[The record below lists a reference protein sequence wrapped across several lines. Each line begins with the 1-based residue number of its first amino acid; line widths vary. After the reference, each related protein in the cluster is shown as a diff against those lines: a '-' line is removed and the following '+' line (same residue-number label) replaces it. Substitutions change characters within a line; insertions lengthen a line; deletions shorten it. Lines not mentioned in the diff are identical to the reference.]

1 MLRVSEI
8 ANCPACSDVL
18 TNQNLLPKLTDAS
31 SPVAVVVANR
41 DLQILDASQNTL
53 LPSRENGQIW
63 CTLRV
68 ESLQDFLVI
77 HVLDRPGNLSN
88 PHLLCWVNFPTWSII
103 GLDYSPRPTRS
114 KKFLFPPLRTARYRS
129 SAGRTLGS
137 HPRLW
142 HWQGSPPSLA
152 QTPPTKGASR
162 TIKKYQ
168 KPSICSFL
176 FATVH
181 SSGRE
186 RYLAN
191 LGNIGIYWQCISR
204 LW

>member
-8 ANCPACSDVL
+8 ADCPACSNVL

-53 LPSRENGQIW
+53 LPSRENGQIG

-88 PHLLCWVNFPTWSII
+88 PHLLCWVSFPTWSII
-103 GLDYSPRPTRS
+103 GLVLDPQDPRS
-114 KKFLFPPLRTARYRS
+114 FCFPPSVL
-129 SAGRTLGS
+129 
-137 HPRLW
+137 
-142 HWQGSPPSLA
+142 QGAEALPDEL
-152 QTPPTKGASR
+152 
-162 TIKKYQ
+162 
-168 KPSICSFL
+168 
-176 FATVH
+176 
-181 SSGRE
+181 
-186 RYLAN
+186 
-191 LGNIGIYWQCISR
+191 
-204 LW
+204 

>member
-8 ANCPACSDVL
+8 ADCPACSDVL
-18 TNQNLLPKLTDAS
+18 TNQNLFPKLTDAS

-53 LPSRENGQIW
+53 LPRSDNGQIW

-114 KKFLFPPLRTARYRS
+114 KKFLF
-129 SAGRTLGS
+129 
-137 HPRLW
+137 
-142 HWQGSPPSLA
+142 SPPPYCKVPKLCRTNFRISSSSVALA
-152 QTPPTKGASR
+152 G
-162 TIKKYQ
+162 
-168 KPSICSFL
+168 KPSKLS
-176 FATVH
+176 
-181 SSGRE
+181 
-186 RYLAN
+186 AN
-191 LGNIGIYWQCISR
+191 SANEGCLKNKQKISKTKH
-204 LW
+204 L